1 MMWLGVVLGLRWV
14 EAAGLTFCGF
24 NRKTRTVA
32 VQHQLGRDGELVPPK
47 SAASRRTMACPKW
60 LADDLA
66 ALIARRGLT
75 QAAPTPSY
83 SSSPTI
89 DPWTTATGDAGSGYR
104 DSENAGLPELRFH
117 DLRSMAATL
126 SWPLAWT

>member
-1 MMWLGVVLGLRWV
+1 MMWLGVVLGLRWA

-75 QAAPTPSY
+75 QADPDALLFVAADDRPLDY
-83 SSSPTI
+83 SNWRRRVWVP
-89 DPWTTATGDAGSGYR
+89 G
-104 DSENAGLPELRFH
+104 
-117 DLRSMAATL
+117 
-126 SWPLAWT
+126 